1 MGVDLKSGV
10 RAVKSIGRRGIIG
23 VSLGL
28 AAGLAERFVSHG
40 PAQATHGPADATN
53 ALHIGQIN
61 LTNAA
66 TTYLQRNASTGVAV
80 HIIDNSPNGVGA
92 LVAQGLGSKVGVVG
106 IATSNAAGYFAGG
119 IGVFVDGDLQV
130 TGQKSAAV
138 PLKNGELR
146 RVYCMESPEAHF
158 EDFGAADLANGSA
171 TVTLDTE
178 FNELVD
184 GSQYHVFLTPYGD
197 CNGLFV
203 ARQGPNAFEVRE
215 LRGGKSSLRF
225 SYRIVA
231 PRADGPKQRL
241 PRTDR
246 PDTKRFVEQ
255 VRQRGGR

>member
-1 MGVDLKSGV
+1 MGVDLKSGA
-10 RAVKSIGRRGIIG
+10 RMVKSIGRRGIIG
-23 VSLGL
+23 ACLGL
-28 AAGLAERFVSHG
+28 AAGLADRFVDHR

-53 ALHIGQIN
+53 ALHLGQVN

-66 TTYLQRNASTGVAV
+66 TTYLQRNASSGVALHV
-80 HIIDNSPNGVGA
+80 IENSPSGLGA
-92 LVAQGLGSKVGVVG
+92 LVAQGLGSKIGIVG
-106 IATSNAAGYFAGG
+106 ISETSASALFAGG
-119 IGVFVDGDLQV
+119 LGVFIDGDLQV

-138 PLKNGELR
+138 PLKDGELR

-158 EDFGAADLANGSA
+158 EDFGAADLVNGAA
-171 TVTLDTE
+171 TVRLDKE

-184 GSQYHVFLTPYGD
+184 GARYHVFLTPYGD

-203 ARQGPNAFEVRE
+203 ARQGLNAFEVRE

-231 PRADGPKQRL
+231 PRGDGPRQRL

-246 PDTKRFVEQ
+246 PDTERFVQ